1 MYVEWSADK
10 ETVVYV
16 AKTQAVMN
24 TTFRTEQI
32 EEVLESF
39 RNERSKG
46 FDDLL

>member
-16 AKTQAVMN
+16 VMN